1 MTVTLYFE
9 NYLVEIYRLWLYDD
23 YNQDVYP
30 DVILITTKAFQKCK
44 NELHLRINYS
54 LEDSS

>member
-30 DVILITTKAFQKCK
+30 DYNQSIS
-44 NELHLRINYS
+44 EM
-54 LEDSS
+54 